1 MFKKLEIENKI
12 LIVLLLMVLAY
23 LFSYGVRLYWPIM
36 MADNSAMMWNNELMI
51 NTNDGYYFATAIQ
64 DYISGISRN
73 SLGTTTA
80 LELTPAFVYVA
91 VFLQKVLPLS
101 FETLIL
107 YMPAMIASL
116 VVIPIIL
123 AFRLINHT
131 FLGFLAA
138 LIGSIGW
145 SYYNRTMVGYFDSD
159 MFAVFLLFFVSYSF
173 LRIAFK
179 KDIFSVIFSAL
190 LVSIYPFFYPQGL
203 SLIYAMFFILIF
215 YLFLEYKKII
225 STTETV
231 DLEANNNILL
241 YALVVLSI
249 AVIFAFSFLMKLA
262 LFTIATILFL
272 KVKLEQRYWVY
283 LALGTFLL
291 FLFYGNVF
299 SILSAKL
306 MTYVNRGVEEEG
318 LRFFQVIQ
326 TVREAGKIPLE
337 TIANRIS
344 GSGIGLILSLVGYGI
359 LVFRHKPFI
368 ILLPLIGIGLF
379 AYVGGLRF
387 TVYAVPVAALSVV
400 YLFWVIGSYF
410 KEKKFQYLFVVAG
423 TIGMLYPNIKHI
435 QAYLV
440 PVVFNKQEVQ
450 VLEKLKSISTIDDY
464 TLAWWDYGYPI
475 WYYSNTNTLIDGGKH
490 HNDNFIISEILS
502 TDSQLEAARFSRIAV
517 EKYAENDFVGTAV
530 DALFNNGQENE
541 VNPNE
546 YLENLRIGDVTLP
559 KKTRDIFLYLPN
571 RMLNIFPTVGLFS
584 NIDLKTGQKGQQPF
598 FYKADR
604 FEDNAK
610 QLNLGSGIVLDKS
623 TSILHIGQQQTP
635 LKQFVMVAYDNK
647 GKLNKKVQTINPN
660 AEISLIFMQ
669 SYNSFLVLDESMF
682 NSVFIQL
689 FVLDN
694 YDKELFELVINNPLA
709 KVYKLKK

>member
-1 MFKKLEIENKI
+1 
-12 LIVLLLMVLAY
+12 
-23 LFSYGVRLYWPIM
+23 
-36 MADNSAMMWNNELMI
+36 
-51 NTNDGYYFATAIQ
+51 
-64 DYISGISRN
+64 
-73 SLGTTTA
+73 
-80 LELTPAFVYVA
+80 
-91 VFLQKVLPLS
+91 
-101 FETLIL
+101 
-107 YMPAMIASL
+107 
-116 VVIPIIL
+116 
-123 AFRLINHT
+123 
-131 FLGFLAA
+131 
-138 LIGSIGW
+138 
-145 SYYNRTMVGYFDSD
+145 
-159 MFAVFLLFFVSYSF
+159 
-173 LRIAFK
+173 
-179 KDIFSVIFSAL
+179 
-190 LVSIYPFFYPQGL
+190 
-203 SLIYAMFFILIF
+203 
-215 YLFLEYKKII
+215 
-225 STTETV
+225 
-231 DLEANNNILL
+231 
-241 YALVVLSI
+241 
-249 AVIFAFSFLMKLA
+249 
-262 LFTIATILFL
+262 
-272 KVKLEQRYWVY
+272 
-283 LALGTFLL
+283 
-291 FLFYGNVF
+291 
-299 SILSAKL
+299 
-306 MTYVNRGVEEEG
+306 
-318 LRFFQVIQ
+318 
-326 TVREAGKIPLE
+326 
-337 TIANRIS
+337 
-344 GSGIGLILSLVGYGI
+344 
-359 LVFRHKPFI
+359 
-368 ILLPLIGIGLF
+368 
-379 AYVGGLRF
+379 
-387 TVYAVPVAALSVV
+387 
-400 YLFWVIGSYF
+400 
-410 KEKKFQYLFVVAG
+410 VAG

-559 KKTRDIFLYLPN
+559 KFTRDIFLYLPN